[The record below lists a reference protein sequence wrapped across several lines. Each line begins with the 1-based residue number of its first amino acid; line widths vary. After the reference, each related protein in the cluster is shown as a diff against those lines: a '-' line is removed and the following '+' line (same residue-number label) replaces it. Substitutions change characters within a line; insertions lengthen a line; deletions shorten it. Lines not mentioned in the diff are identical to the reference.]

1 MSTSIISDETSCGAG
16 DHKDSFLTR
25 GVQKSVLSNGLT
37 VLTKEAHDRAV
48 VATVIWYR
56 VGSKNEE
63 LGQTGKSHF
72 LEHMLFKG
80 TDRYKKGEI
89 DLITLKNGGANNAFT
104 WLDYTAYYFSFAS
117 DRWQAALE
125 IEASRMRHTTFAE
138 EEFNSEKRVVQEEL
152 RIGLDGPWEALENE
166 VWATAFRQHPYHWPT
181 VGWIEDL
188 ERATA
193 ADMKAYYDKWYHP
206 RNATL
211 VIVGDFDTGQTLARV
226 QELFGTISE
235 GPEVK
240 PLDVK
245 EPAQKGEKR
254 VLVKRPT
261 PVQRLL
267 VGYHAP
273 AVAEDDSYVLHV
285 IETLLSTGKTS
296 RLYQRMIEQE
306 RSVTMVRASYDD
318 HIDPSLFSIQAE
330 LQTGFSLSAVETAI
344 CEEIDKLK
352 LSKVSDSEL
361 MKAKRQIEAD
371 LVLAN
376 EEPLQQA
383 VLLGQYQTIA
393 DQDRIP
399 AASRGYKFLDTYLD
413 RIRAVTPDTVTRV
426 ANRYFA
432 QDNRTVG
439 YLEDDGTGEG
449 TGGSDAEEREDDG
462 FGRSGG
468 ARRKLAA
475 GAMISGSQWGR
486 STAIQKLAQS
496 VSFRSAPADSGSLG
510 NANAGGAGVDTGGAG
525 ERSEDGARRDDLRL
539 TRSEKR
545 PKLEVERVVLPN
557 GMILLLSENHS
568 SPSVSIK
575 AVIGAGSRLEADAK
589 AGLASLTGELLD
601 EGTRTHSAQEIAQ
614 AVEQVGGK
622 LETFGEY
629 QTAVIQSSF
638 LSNDFLLGLEI
649 TADLLENAQFPD
661 DKVRQYVDRRMAQ
674 IKSRLDVPRVQASD
688 LFNEIVFH
696 GHPEHRPPI
705 GYAGTVRNLTRQD
718 IAEFYEQHYVPNNAT
733 VAIVGDIDCADAKRK
748 IEDLL
753 GRWRFRSSFEVPVV
767 PAPALQAAPIEK
779 FVGAAKEQ
787 VNIYIGHVGIDRQ
800 NPDYY
805 SLLVLDTILGSSP
818 GFTSRIPRILRD
830 EQGLA
835 YTTFSNI
842 TGSARIDRGRFV
854 AYIGTSP
861 QNLNRALIGL
871 RREINRI
878 VNESVTADELEGAKD
893 YLTGSFVFDFQTNA
907 QVAQFLIDAETYH
920 LGFDYLL
927 KYPLVIGAATTED
940 IARVAR
946 QYIHPDRMTTVVVGP
961 VNHRGKV
968 IGSNALQ
975 QVP

>member
-1 MSTSIISDETSCGAG
+1 MSTSIISEETSHGSS

-25 GVQKSVLSNGLT
+25 GVQKTVLSNGLT
-37 VLTKEAHDRAV
+37 VLTKEVHDRPV

-125 IEASRMRHTTFAE
+125 IEASRMRHTTFAD
-138 EEFNSEKRVVQEEL
+138 EEFNSEKKVVEEEL
-152 RIGLDGPWEALENE
+152 HIGLDGPWEALENE

-188 ERATA
+188 EQATA

-206 RNATL
+206 RSATL
-211 VIVGDFDTGQTLARV
+211 VIVGDFDTKQTLARV
-226 QELFGTISE
+226 HDLFGHIPE
-235 GPEVK
+235 GPNVK
-240 PLDVK
+240 PLEVK
-245 EPAQKGEKR
+245 EPVQKGEKR

-261 PVQRLL
+261 PVERLL
-267 VGYHAP
+267 MGYHAP

-285 IETLLSTGKTS
+285 IETLLSSGKTS
-296 RLYQRMIEQE
+296 RLYQRLVEQD

-318 HIDPSLFSIQAE
+318 HIDPSLFAVQAE
-330 LQTGFSLSAVETAI
+330 LQTGSSLSDVENAI

-352 LSKVSDSEL
+352 LSKVSDMEIA
-361 MKAKRQIEAD
+361 KAKRQIEAD
-371 LVLAN
+371 VVLAN

-393 DQDRIP
+393 DQERIP
-399 AASRGYKFLDTYLD
+399 AVSRGYRFLDTYLE
-413 RIRAVTPDTVTRV
+413 RIQAVTPEAVTSA

-439 YLEDDGTGEG
+439 YLQDDGTGDG
-449 TGGSDAEEREDDG
+449 GGSEVGQETGAGPSGLRG
-462 FGRSGG
+462 FTYKPAPGGCALTNPGGNQMPLQKVSAHLSFRSGG
-468 ARRKLAA
+468 ADT
-475 GAMISGSQWGR
+475 GS
-486 STAIQKLAQS
+486 SAIA
-496 VSFRSAPADSGSLG
+496 SLG
-510 NANAGGAGVDTGGAG
+510 GKQMNTGEAG
-525 ERSEDGARRDDLRL
+525 EGSSGGLRSDDLRFQ
-539 TRSEKR
+539 SAEKR
-545 PKLEVERVVLPN
+545 PRLDVERVVLPN

-575 AVIGAGSRLEADAK
+575 AVVGAGSRLEPDVK

-601 EGTRTHSAQEIAQ
+601 EGTRMHSAQEIAQ

-638 LSNDFLLGLEI
+638 LSKDLLLGLEI

-661 DKVRQYVDRRMAQ
+661 EKVRQYIDRRMAQ

-688 LFNEIVFH
+688 IFNEIVFQ

-705 GYAGTVRNLTRQD
+705 GYAETVRNLTRDD
-718 IAEFYEQHYVPNNAT
+718 IAGFYELYYVPNNSIL
-733 VAIVGDIDCADAKRK
+733 AIVGDINSAEVIKK
-748 IEDLL
+748 IEDLVC
-753 GRWRFRSSFEVPVV
+753 RWRFRNGFHPPTVPSPV
-767 PAPALQAAPIEK
+767 LQGTSIEK
-779 FVGAAKEQ
+779 FVGAVKEQ
-787 VNIYIGHVGIDRQ
+787 INIYIGHVGIDRQ

-842 TGSARIDRGRFV
+842 SGSARIDRGRFV

-861 QNLNRALIGL
+861 QNLDRALIGL
-871 RREINRI
+871 RREIERI
-878 VNESVTADELEGAKD
+878 VNEPVMAEEIQGAKE
-893 YLTGSFVFDFQTNA
+893 YLTGSFVFDFQTNS
-907 QVAQFLIDAETYH
+907 QVAQFLIDAETYG
-920 LGFDYLL
+920 LGFDYLQ
-927 KYPLVIGAATTED
+927 KYPITIGTVTIEEVF
-940 IARVAR
+940 RVAR

-961 VNHRGKV
+961 IDRRGNKL
-968 IGSNALQ
+968 GA
-975 QVP
+975 